1 MYEDTAKPR
10 GIKKKETKGK
20 KKKAIIPV
28 LIESSYLSIGRK
40 FPTISDGLYK
50 FISPAQK
57 PVCARMTYMLWL
69 SRLMVNEKQQ
79 VIPSPVEL
87 GLGLLRVQLVSMA
100 FCVLSKAIAPNF
112 SQ

>member
-1 MYEDTAKPR
+1 MR
-10 GIKKKETKGK
+10 
-20 KKKAIIPV
+20 
-28 LIESSYLSIGRK
+28 
-40 FPTISDGLYK
+40 DGLIKSLVHQLARYK
-50 FISPAQK
+50 WT
-57 PVCARMTYMLWL
+57 TYMLWL

-87 GLGLLRVQLVSMA
+87 GLGLLSVQLVSIA